1 MSKLKKNS
9 LALVFVICLLCVFLC
24 GSALAEETDNGVSYT
39 ETPVYVDGLLSC
51 RGYMIGDDSYVS
63 LEAACAVLGYDADV
77 NYDKEINK
85 LTVEVAGG
93 AALRLV
99 VLHTKPCQAEI
110 RIKLLEGADA
120 ELVQLFSAEAFVDF
134 QVEQAAGSKFRM
146 TACQF
151 TSANVRYRFDLNGR
165 EASNEL
171 DVLFLALEQD
181 HCVVD
186 LRTNHLVPDCTSRSL
201 IKGVASGT
209 GRGEFCGLV
218 YVAPDA
224 QHTDAQQQCRNIL
237 LSRTSRI
244 DARPQLEIY
253 ADDVRCSHGATVGQM
268 EDEAILY
275 MRQRGLKEEQAR
287 RLQIEGFAADVVGRC
302 RIEAVKEILTDAV
315 VRHLD
320 KI

>member
-1 MSKLKKNS
+1 MEWTDIFSGPAFEPVKSRELHLGKDCDLS
-9 LALVFVICLLCVFLC
+9 RPLVVRD
-24 GSALAEETDNGVSYT
+24 TD
-39 ETPVYVDGLLSC
+39 
-51 RGYMIGDDSYVS
+51 
-63 LEAACAVLGYDADV
+63 
-77 NYDKEINK
+77 K

-151 TSANVRYRFDLNGR
+151 TSANVRSRFDLNGR

-186 LRTNHLVPDCTSRSL
+186 LRTTARAGRSSRASL
-201 IKGVASGT
+201 
-209 GRGEFCGLV
+209 RGPAAVNSADWFMWHRMPSIPMPSSSAVIFC
-218 YVAPDA
+218 
-224 QHTDAQQQCRNIL
+224 
-237 LSRTSRI
+237 
-244 DARPQLEIY
+244 
-253 ADDVRCSHGATVGQM
+253 
-268 EDEAILY
+268 
-275 MRQRGLKEEQAR
+275 
-287 RLQIEGFAADVVGRC
+287 
-302 RIEAVKEILTDAV
+302 
-315 VRHLD
+315 
-320 KI
+320 

>member
-1 MSKLKKNS
+1 MEWTDIFSGPAFEPVKSRELHLGKDCDLS
-9 LALVFVICLLCVFLC
+9 RPLVVRD
-24 GSALAEETDNGVSYT
+24 TD
-39 ETPVYVDGLLSC
+39 
-51 RGYMIGDDSYVS
+51 
-63 LEAACAVLGYDADV
+63 
-77 NYDKEINK
+77 K

-99 VLHTKPCQAEI
+99 VLHTKPCQAEV

-244 DARPQLEIY
+244 DRAVHNWKFTPTTCS
-253 ADDVRCSHGATVGQM
+253 CSHGATVGQM

-287 RLQIEGFAADVVGRC
+287 RLQIEGFVGGRGRRAAGSKPL
-302 RIEAVKEILTDAV
+302 KEILTDAV

>member
-1 MSKLKKNS
+1 M
-9 LALVFVICLLCVFLC
+9 
-24 GSALAEETDNGVSYT
+24 
-39 ETPVYVDGLLSC
+39 
-51 RGYMIGDDSYVS
+51 
-63 LEAACAVLGYDADV
+63 
-77 NYDKEINK
+77 
-85 LTVEVAGG
+85 
-93 AALRLV
+93 
-99 VLHTKPCQAEI
+99 
-110 RIKLLEGADA
+110 
-120 ELVQLFSAEAFVDF
+120 
-134 QVEQAAGSKFRM
+134 
-146 TACQF
+146 
-151 TSANVRYRFDLNGR
+151 RYRFDLNGR

-287 RLQIEGFAADVVGRC
+287 RLQIEGFAADVVGRF

>member
-1 MSKLKKNS
+1 MEWTDIFSGPAFEPVKSRELHLGKDCDLS
-9 LALVFVICLLCVFLC
+9 RPLVVRD
-24 GSALAEETDNGVSYT
+24 TD
-39 ETPVYVDGLLSC
+39 
-51 RGYMIGDDSYVS
+51 
-63 LEAACAVLGYDADV
+63 
-77 NYDKEINK
+77 K

-201 IKGVASGT
+201 TKGVASGT

>member
-1 MSKLKKNS
+1 
-9 LALVFVICLLCVFLC
+9 
-24 GSALAEETDNGVSYT
+24 
-39 ETPVYVDGLLSC
+39 
-51 RGYMIGDDSYVS
+51 
-63 LEAACAVLGYDADV
+63 
-77 NYDKEINK
+77 
-85 LTVEVAGG
+85 
-93 AALRLV
+93 
-99 VLHTKPCQAEI
+99 
-110 RIKLLEGADA
+110 
-120 ELVQLFSAEAFVDF
+120 
-134 QVEQAAGSKFRM
+134 M

-244 DARPQLEIY
+244 DARPQLEILRRRR
-253 ADDVRCSHGATVGQM
+253 ALQSRGRRWGQM

-287 RLQIEGFAADVVGRC
+287 RLQIEGFRGGRGRALPDRGRERDIDRC
-302 RIEAVKEILTDAV
+302 RCPAFG
-315 VRHLD
+315 
-320 KI
+320 